1 MVNQHKDERKFST
14 TDHHQMIEEERSNV
28 RENWD
33 GVKEVNLEIID
44 NTLNSFD
51 RHLFLCDKQ
60 KGSYLDST
68 G

>member
-1 MVNQHKDERKFST
+1 
-14 TDHHQMIEEERSNV
+14 MIEEERSNV